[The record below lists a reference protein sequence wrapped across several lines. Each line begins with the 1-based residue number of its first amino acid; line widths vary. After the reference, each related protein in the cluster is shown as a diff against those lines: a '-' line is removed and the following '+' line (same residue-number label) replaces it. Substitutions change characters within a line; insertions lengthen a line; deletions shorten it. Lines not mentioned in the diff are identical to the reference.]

1 MPSSRSHDRRALIER
16 LLAHDLQLR
25 GEAMLEGEDF
35 ESDALGEPLPH
46 TAHASL
52 PAPVAAALVHLK
64 RRYDDDRAGSTR
76 VISRRDAHGDF
87 FVLHTTTDGD
97 DGYVC
102 VFDAAG
108 DCDGAARTL
117 LELCEWNTLEATLA
131 LLSSSALPP
140 GLAARRS
147 QTLWNQFLRR
157 QR

>member
-1 MPSSRSHDRRALIER
+1 MPAARSTHRRALVEQ
-16 LLAHDLQLR
+16 LLTDDLILR
-25 GEAMLEGEDF
+25 GEAMLRGEDF
-35 ESDALGEPLPH
+35 ESDALGAPLPH

-52 PAPVAAALVHLK
+52 PAPVAAALARLK
-64 RRYDDDRAGSTR
+64 RRYDDDDAGSTR
-76 VISRRDAHGDF
+76 VISRSDAHGDF

-102 VFDAAG
+102 LFDATG

-131 LLSSSALPP
+131 LLSSRALPP
-140 GLAARRS
+140 ALAARRS
-147 QTLWNQFLRR
+147 QTAWNQFLRR